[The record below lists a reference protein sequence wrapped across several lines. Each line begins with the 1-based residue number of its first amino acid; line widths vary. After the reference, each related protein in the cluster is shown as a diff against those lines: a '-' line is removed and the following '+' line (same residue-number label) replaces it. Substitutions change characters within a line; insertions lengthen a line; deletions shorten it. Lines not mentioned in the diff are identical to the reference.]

1 MLSLKMVASHLHA
14 LQSQEQ
20 DSEEPMAMLE
30 EITELFGYDSTRIF
44 LDVSLF
50 LSCVLKCIF
59 SSSSSINMTC
69 SLFYVCRR

>member
-59 SSSSSINMTC
+59 
-69 SLFYVCRR
+69 LALLA